1 MAKEDAFKVEP
12 IRPDDLS
19 LDSKSVMNISS
30 SSKNK
35 SVWQNFVDANGFR
48 QRHPDIVL
56 KENKNAAKKTLQKR
70 K

>member
-1 MAKEDAFKVEP
+1 MAENDFQIEP

-19 LDSKSVMNISS
+19 LDSESSMNISS

-35 SVWQNFVDANGFR
+35 SAWQSFVDMNGFK
-48 QRHPDIVL
+48 QRHPTLVL
-56 KENKNAAKKTLQKR
+56 GEKGNARKKSLQKR

>member
-1 MAKEDAFKVEP
+1 MAENDFQIDP

-19 LDSKSVMNISS
+19 LDSESSMNISS

-35 SVWQNFVDANGFR
+35 SAWQSFVDMNGFR
-48 QRHPDIVL
+48 QRHPTLIL
-56 KENKNAAKKTLQKR
+56 GKKKNARKKSLQKR

>member
-1 MAKEDAFKVEP
+1 MAKEEQFKVEP

-35 SVWQNFVDANGFR
+35 SVWQTYVDANGFR
-48 QRHPDIVL
+48 QRHPDLVL
-56 KENKNAAKKTLQKR
+56 NNKSKKK
-70 K
+70 